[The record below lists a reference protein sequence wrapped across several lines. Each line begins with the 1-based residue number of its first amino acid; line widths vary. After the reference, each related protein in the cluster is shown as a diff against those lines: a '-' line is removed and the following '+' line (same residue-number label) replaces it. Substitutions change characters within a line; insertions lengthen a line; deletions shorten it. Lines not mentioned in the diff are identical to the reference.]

1 MNLFW
6 LILSVLLWGFL
17 HSLLASSSVKTL
29 TQRVFGA
36 AERRYYR
43 LAYNIF
49 ACISFLPVLV
59 ITTMTP
65 DHDIYT
71 IPFPW
76 VIPMLA
82 GQLLALVALVIGFRQ
97 MDAGEFL
104 GLRQLVGR
112 EIAKRETMRLA
123 TTGLYCYVR
132 HPLYTAG
139 IIFIWLTPIMT
150 VNVMAINL
158 GLMVYIL
165 VGAYFEDRR
174 LNREFG
180 AQYAA
185 YQAATPM
192 LIPCLWLK
200 RNKK

>member
-1 MNLFW
+1 MNIFW
-6 LILSVLLWGFL
+6 LIISVLLWGFF
-17 HSLLASSSVKTL
+17 HSLLASMSVKAL
-29 TQRVFGA
+29 TQRVFGW

-59 ITTMTP
+59 ITAFTP
-65 DHDIYT
+65 DRDIYT

-82 GQLLALVALVIGFRQ
+82 GQLLAFVALMIGFRQ
-97 MDAGEFL
+97 TDAWKFL
-104 GLRQLVGR
+104 GLRQLSGK
-112 EIAKRETMRLA
+112 EKQPAKL
-123 TTGLYCYVR
+123 TTSGLYHYVR

-139 IIFIWLTPIMT
+139 IIFIWLMPIMT
-150 VNVMAINL
+150 VNVLAINL
-158 GLMVYIL
+158 GLTVYVL
-165 VGAYFEDRR
+165 VGAYYEERKFQ
-174 LNREFG
+174 REFG
-180 AQYAA
+180 AQYAV

-192 LIPCLWLK
+192 LIPGLRLR

>member
-1 MNLFW
+1 MNIFW
-6 LILSVLLWGFL
+6 LIISVLLWGFF
-17 HSLLASSSVKTL
+17 HSLLASMSVKAL
-29 TQRVFGA
+29 TQRVFGW

-59 ITTMTP
+59 ITAFTP
-65 DHDIYT
+65 DRDIYT

-82 GQLLALVALVIGFRQ
+82 GQLLAFVALMIGFRQ
-97 MDAGEFL
+97 TDAWEFL
-104 GLRQLVGR
+104 GLRQLSGK
-112 EIAKRETMRLA
+112 EKQPAKL
-123 TTGLYCYVR
+123 TTSGLYHYVR

-139 IIFIWLTPIMT
+139 IIFIWLMPIMT
-150 VNVMAINL
+150 VNVLAINL
-158 GLMVYIL
+158 GLTVYVL
-165 VGAYFEDRR
+165 VGAYYEERKFQ
-174 LNREFG
+174 REFG
-180 AQYAA
+180 AQYAV

-192 LIPCLWLK
+192 LIPGLRLR

>member
-1 MNLFW
+1 MNIFW
-6 LILSVLLWGFL
+6 LIISVLLWGFI
-17 HSLLASSSVKTL
+17 HSLLASSSVKAL

-43 LAYNIF
+43 LVYNIF

-59 ITTMTP
+59 ITAFTS
-65 DHDIYT
+65 DHDLYT

-82 GQLLALVALVIGFRQ
+82 GQLLAVVALMVGFRQ
-97 MDAGEFL
+97 TDAWEFL
-104 GLRQLVGR
+104 GLRQLSR
-112 EIAKRETMRLA
+112 KEKQPMKLTDS
-123 TTGLYCYVR
+123 GLYRYVR

-139 IIFIWLTPIMT
+139 IIFIWLMPIMT
-150 VNVMAINL
+150 VNVLAINL
-158 GLMVYIL
+158 GLTVYVL
-165 VGAYFEDRR
+165 VGAYFEERKLR
-174 LNREFG
+174 REFG

-185 YQAATPM
+185 YQAVTPM
-192 LIPCLWLK
+192 LIPGLRLR

>member
-17 HSLLASSSVKTL
+17 HSLLASSSVKAL

-59 ITTMTP
+59 ITAFTP
-65 DHDIYT
+65 DHDLYT

-76 VIPMLA
+76 VIPVLA
-82 GQLLALVALVIGFRQ
+82 GQLLAVIALVIGFRQ
-97 MDAGEFL
+97 TDAWEFL
-104 GLRQLVGR
+104 GLRQLSGK
-112 EIAKRETMRLA
+112 EKQPAQL
-123 TTGLYCYVR
+123 TTSGLYCYVR

-139 IIFIWLTPIMT
+139 IIFIWLTPLMT

-158 GLMVYIL
+158 GLTVYIL
-165 VGAYFEDRR
+165 LGAYFEERK
-174 LNREFG
+174 LSREFG

>member
-1 MNLFW
+1 MNIFC

-17 HSLLASSSVKTL
+17 HSLLASASVKTL
-29 TQRVFGA
+29 TERIFGV

-49 ACISFLPVLV
+49 ACVSFLPVLV
-59 ITTMTP
+59 ITAFTP
-65 DHDIYT
+65 DHDLYT

-76 VIPMLA
+76 FIPMLA

-97 MDAGEFL
+97 TDAGEFL

-112 EIAKRETMRLA
+112 ETARPETMRLV
-123 TTGLYCYVR
+123 TIGLYRYVR

-139 IIFIWLTPIMT
+139 IIFIWLTPLMT
-150 VNVMAINL
+150 VNVLAINL
-158 GLMVYIL
+158 GLTVYIL
-165 VGAYFEDRR
+165 VGAYFEERKLR
-174 LNREFG
+174 REFG

-185 YQAATPM
+185 YQASTPM
-192 LIPCLWLK
+192 LIPGLRLR
-200 RNKK
+200 RN

>member
-1 MNLFW
+1 MNIFW
-6 LILSVLLWGFL
+6 LILAVLLWGFI
-17 HSLLASSSVKTL
+17 HSLLASSSVKAL

-43 LAYNIF
+43 LAYNIL

-59 ITTMTP
+59 ITAFTP
-65 DHDIYT
+65 DHDLYT

-82 GQLLALVALVIGFRQ
+82 GQLLAVVALMIGFRQ
-97 MDAGEFL
+97 TDAWEFL
-104 GLRQLVGR
+104 GLRQLSR
-112 EIAKRETMRLA
+112 KEKQPMKLTAS
-123 TTGLYCYVR
+123 GLYRYVR

-139 IIFIWLTPIMT
+139 IIFIWLIPIMT
-150 VNVMAINL
+150 VNVLAINL
-158 GLMVYIL
+158 GLTVYVL
-165 VGAYFEDRR
+165 VGAYFEERKLR
-174 LNREFG
+174 REFG

-185 YQAATPM
+185 YQAVTPM
-192 LIPCLWLK
+192 LIPGLRLR